1 MDLSEKAVTHVGHYE
16 VERILGAGGMGVVY
30 LAVSPSGRQA
40 AVKVIRERFAADPL
54 FRVRFAREV
63 EAARAVSGAF
73 TAPVID
79 ADTSGDMPWM
89 ATLYVPGPTLA
100 EQVAAHGPMDADEAW
115 QLASGLV
122 EALRD
127 IHRAGLVH
135 RDLKPGNILLADDG
149 PRVIDFGISRAI
161 DSDALTQT
169 GVVIGTPPFMAPE
182 QFRTPKETG
191 PAADVFALGSVL
203 VHAATGRSPFEAESP
218 YAIAWNVVHEPPAL
232 DGLPQSLLPIVGPC
246 LAKEPAARPTA
257 DELLALLGSRAHRRR
272 SGRAAPPVRTAG
284 TRRRVKASVAAGI
297 ALTVAAGSATAWALY
312 PDPPPKAPHAAA
324 APGPSAPVAPARED
338 SAAIAPAGWARW
350 ETPIPSRISHSDP
363 RPALHR
369 CLWTGKDVLCEGES
383 GIAQFDG
390 ATGTILPTA
399 ADDAAGAVTLV
410 AAVPATGLVYLT
422 LGSTPEVGE
431 DSRTETLAA
440 LDTRTGKFR
449 WQRTVTVTA
458 GTDAALVGDVLVTG
472 DPNGNVIRAWSA
484 ASGEPLWT
492 RKFAEHGHLRLLRHQ
507 AGLLVEGMPKG
518 NEGGAEAVL
527 LRLSP
532 SDGKTQWQ
540 RATHGRFFG
549 IGGSQDTLIA
559 MDDLTGPPKGSSTG
573 GLVQVSAADG
583 KDLPDRTAVQ
593 VSARAVASDS
603 VVIDLREDGRLRAV
617 DLISGK
623 ELWAEATG
631 ADPLQGPVL
640 QDGRVYVQ
648 TTNGEIVSRDAG
660 TGRELWR
667 SAPRRDPEQPVT
679 RGGGGV
685 FTLIV
690 RDGVAYGAS
699 SRASVFALSP
709 PR

>member
-1 MDLSEKAVTHVGHYE
+1 MDLSEEAVTHIGHYE

-40 AVKVIRERFAADPL
+40 AVKVIRERFASDPL

-79 ADTSGDMPWM
+79 ADTTGDLPWM

-100 EQVAAHGPMDADEAW
+100 EQVAADGPMAADEAW

-169 GVVIGTPPFMAPE
+169 GVIVGTPPFMAPE
-182 QFRTPKETG
+182 QFRAPKETG

-232 DGLPQSLLPIVGPC
+232 DGLPQSLLPVVGPC
-246 LAKEPAARPTA
+246 LAKEPADRPTA
-257 DELLALLGSRAHRRR
+257 DDLLALLGSRAHRRR
-272 SGRAAPPVRTAG
+272 SGRAAQPVRTAG
-284 TRRRVKASVAAGI
+284 TRRRVKAGVAAGI
-297 ALTVAAGSATAWALY
+297 ALTIAAGSATAWALY
-312 PDPPPKAPHAAA
+312 PDPPKAPPAAA
-324 APGPSAPVAPARED
+324 ASGPSAPAAPARED

-350 ETPIPSRISHSDP
+350 ETPIPPGISPPASRSV
-363 RPALHR
+363 LHR
-369 CLWTGKDVLCEGES
+369 CLWTGKDVLCEGEN

-390 ATGTILPTA
+390 ATGKVLPTA
-399 ADDAAGAVTLV
+399 ADGAAGTVTLV
-410 AAVPATGLVYLT
+410 AAVPATGLAYLM
-422 LGSTPEVGE
+422 LGGTPELGE
-431 DSRTETLAA
+431 ESRTETLAA
-440 LDTRTGKFR
+440 LDTRTGTFR
-449 WQRTVTVTA
+449 WQRPVAVTA
-458 GTDAALVGDVLVTG
+458 ATDAALVGDVLVTG
-472 DPNGNVIRAWSA
+472 DPNENVLRAWSA

-492 RKFAEHGHLRLLRHQ
+492 REFAEHRYVRLLHHP

-518 NEGGAEAVL
+518 DGGGPEAVL

-540 RATHGRFFG
+540 RGTHGLFSG
-549 IGGSQDTLIA
+549 IGGDQDTLIA
-559 MDDLTGPPKGSSTG
+559 VDDLTGRPKDSSTG
-573 GLVQVSAADG
+573 RLVQVSAADG
-583 KDLPDRTAVQ
+583 KDLPGRAAVQ
-593 VSARAVASDS
+593 VSAQAVASDS
-603 VVIDLREDGRLRAV
+603 VVIDLRADGRLRAV
-617 DLISGK
+617 DLVSGK
-623 ELWAEATG
+623 ELWVEDTG

-640 QDGRVYVQ
+640 QDGLVYVQ
-648 TTNGEIVSRDAG
+648 TTNGEIVTRDAG

-667 SAPRRDPEQPVT
+667 SAPRRDPEQPVS
-679 RGGGGV
+679 RGGIGA

-690 RDGVAYGAS
+690 QDGTAYGAS
-699 SRASVFALSP
+699 SRSTVFALSP